1 MQRLDGKRR
10 SQLHGL
16 ALRPGDCCQRL
27 QLHRSGGRDGG
38 GLGGGG
44 SKGQLL
50 GGGHLLELKEKRLL
64 KPCLPEIKFSLRHR
78 ILELIYGGCFTIL
91 TCFSSEYSINILW
104 NVLRVTGFQTSSVV
118 FATTRF
124 LPFLN
129 RVANLAS
136 YTSYLKSDTKSQT
149 KKHTITATHV
159 AIRGAAQS
167 PQKNFNYCKI

>member
-50 GGGHLLELKEKRLL
+50 GGGDLLELKEKRLL
-64 KPCLPEIKFSLRHR
+64 KPRFPEIKFSLRNMT
-78 ILELIYGGCFTIL
+78 LELIFGGCLTIL
-91 TCFSSEYSINILW
+91 TCFSSEYAINILW
-104 NVLRVTGFQTSSVV
+104 NVLRVIGFQTSSVV
-118 FATTRF
+118 SAATLF
-124 LPFLN
+124 LPLLN
-129 RVANLAS
+129 RVANLA
-136 YTSYLKSDTKSQT
+136 
-149 KKHTITATHV
+149 
-159 AIRGAAQS
+159 
-167 PQKNFNYCKI
+167 